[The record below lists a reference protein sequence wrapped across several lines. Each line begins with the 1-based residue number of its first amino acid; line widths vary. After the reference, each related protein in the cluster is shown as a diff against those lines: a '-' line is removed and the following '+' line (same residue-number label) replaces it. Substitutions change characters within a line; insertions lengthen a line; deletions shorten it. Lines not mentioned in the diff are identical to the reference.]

1 MTDKRLKIA
10 VISTKGGVGKSTI
23 TMQLIA
29 PYLYE
34 KNEKKPI
41 SYYEFDDENH
51 DSSSFGDST
60 LSNRKQISVSS
71 LLLKEELGEIF
82 AKDETMCLDIGA
94 NKTTMILIDAL
105 NDTGMINFL
114 DLVIIPMLDG
124 EQDGI
129 NASYIYTILKWNNP
143 NLKIAFVLNRVK
155 DLKYAK
161 YQFENYFGD
170 IRGIFKN
177 INSVVDNLFDQD
189 EKNYIMI
196 LDHEVI
202 KYSRRFGL
210 TVYEI
215 AKQKRDFIAEIRNSF
230 SNLSKQEEV
239 KLLSFKNFISKS
251 AKTYR
256 EDVLMRAF
264 EKLDYILRG
273 DNEQGL

>member
-10 VISTKGGVGKSTI
+10 LISTKGGVGKSTI
-23 TMQLIA
+23 SMQLIA

-41 SYYEFDDENH
+41 KHYEFDDENH
-51 DSSSFGDST
+51 DSSSFGDSI
-60 LSNRKQISVSS
+60 LSKRRQINVSS
-71 LLLKEELGEIF
+71 PLLKEELTEIF
-82 AKDETMCLDIGA
+82 AEDETMCLDIGA
-94 NKTTMILIDAL
+94 NKTAMILIDAL

-114 DLVIIPMLDG
+114 DLIVIPMLDG

-129 NASYIYTILKWNNP
+129 NASYIYTLLKWNNP
-143 NLKIAFVLNRVK
+143 NLKILFVLNRAK
-155 DLKYAK
+155 NLKYAK

-177 INSVVDNLFDQD
+177 VNPVVDNIFDRD
-189 EKNYIMI
+189 KENYLML

-215 AKQKRDFIAEIRNSF
+215 AEQERDFITEIRNSF
-230 SNLSKQEEV
+230 SNLSKQEEI

-251 AKTYR
+251 AKTYTK
-256 EDVLMRAF
+256 DVLMKAF
-264 EKLDYILRG
+264 GKLDYILKE
-273 DNEQGL
+273 DNEQRL